1 MEAPAPPT
9 GLESGLC
16 HAPRA
21 VGQGS
26 YSAVQIL
33 GEEWRPAS
41 SGRNVRV
48 CDYLSSSSVHTSAVL
63 RGFFSSSAF
72 PSNTCFGGETQRTNP
87 QSSPLLQN
95 EPEAEG
101 ASWTPPT

>member
-48 CDYLSSSSVHTSAVL
+48 CDYLSSSVVFSFQEKWKQPFPASQNMPLSQHCVTSAKSL
-63 RGFFSSSAF
+63 NLHG
-72 PSNTCFGGETQRTNP
+72 P
-87 QSSPLLQN
+87 
-95 EPEAEG
+95 
-101 ASWTPPT
+101 